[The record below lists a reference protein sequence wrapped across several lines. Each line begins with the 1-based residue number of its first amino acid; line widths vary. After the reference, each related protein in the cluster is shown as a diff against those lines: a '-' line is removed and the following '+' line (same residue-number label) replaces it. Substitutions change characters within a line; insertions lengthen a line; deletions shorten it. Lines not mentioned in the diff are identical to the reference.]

1 MKRTLLS
8 ICAVLT
14 LLCTYSCTEPD
25 LVYIYGNIAGKITEE
40 GSNNAIEGA
49 TIELSGIE
57 QSVKTGSNGMFKFE
71 KLPADNYTIYVSKD
85 GYVSDSKVI
94 TVVASQTTQSDFS
107 LLKNLPEATPSE
119 VSLTTVNN
127 SVSIELKNTRSA
139 DMEFTIQTSQ
149 PWISVSPS
157 YGVIASK
164 NVKILKVV
172 ADYSKIDYGEYT
184 ESIVIN
190 VGQSSLSIPVLI
202 SYTKPAY
209 IEVTSPEAGKVY
221 AMGTVLPINWN
232 SNVGGTVKIELVRN
246 GSVQQS
252 IISSVD
258 NYSTSNHSW
267 GIPSLA
273 VDAYQVRITS
283 NESPNISGTSQVFY
297 LEEGPTPPVIS
308 TGEVT
313 SITSSAI
320 TITGTIEDLGK
331 TYNNVTQYG
340 HVYSE
345 INPNP
350 TISDYKY
357 NHGSASQLMS
367 YSTELI
373 NLKPNTRYYVRAY
386 AENPKGLSYGTAVSV
401 TTKTADGKDPWEP
414 TAPDGSGAVDLGLSV
429 KWAAYN
435 VGATAPEEYGNYY
448 AWGEVETKEDYKEGN
463 YKFTYRDSYG
473 FLEYTLPDG
482 LNNISGTKYDVA
494 TKILGNG
501 WRMPTKLE
509 LIELIDNSTFVWT
522 SYNSVDGMRIIGPNG
537 NCIFLPS
544 AGRRNELGG
553 QNKGSA
559 GYYWVSNIYEEIST
573 PSGAYIYTWYMSPW
587 YGECKGTSTEL
598 RYVGLTIRPVKE

>member
-1 MKRTLLS
+1 MCS
-8 ICAVLT
+8 
-14 LLCTYSCTEPD
+14 YSCAEPD
-25 LVYIYGNIAGKITEE
+25 PVYIYGNIAGKVTEE

-49 TIELSGIE
+49 TIEISGIE

-94 TVVASQTTQSDFS
+94 TVVASQTAQSDFS

-119 VSLTTVNN
+119 VLLTTANN
-127 SVSIELKNTRSA
+127 SASIELKNTRSA
-139 DMEFTIQTSQ
+139 DMEFTIQASQ
-149 PWISVSPS
+149 PWLSVSPTN
-157 YGVIASK
+157 GVIASK
-164 NVKILKVV
+164 NVKILKIV
-172 ADYSKIDYGEYT
+172 ADYSKIEYGEYT
-184 ESIVIN
+184 ESVVIN

-258 NYSTSNHSW
+258 NYSTGNHSW

-283 NESPNISGTSQVFY
+283 NETPNISGTSEVFY
-297 LEEGPTPPVIS
+297 LEEGPTPPVVS
-308 TGEVT
+308 TGKVT

-320 TITGTIEDLGK
+320 TVTGSIEDLGK

-345 INPNP
+345 VNPNP

-357 NHGSASQLMS
+357 NHGSANQVMS
-367 YSTELI
+367 YSTELT
-373 NLKPNTRYYVRAY
+373 NLKPNTRYYIRAY
-386 AENPKGLSYGTAVSV
+386 AENPKGISYGTVVSV
-401 TTKTADGKDPWEP
+401 TTQTVDGKEPWEP
-414 TAPDGSGAVDLGLSV
+414 TKPDEDGAVDLGLSV
-429 KWAAYN
+429 KWAACN
-435 VGATAPEEYGNYY
+435 LGATSPEEYGNYY
-448 AWGEVETKEDYKEGN
+448 AWGEVETKADYNFE
-463 YKFTYRDSYG
+463 SYTHKKKYSNNDYY
-473 FLEYTLPDG
+473 LVLPDG
-482 LNNISGTKYDVA
+482 LNDISGTKYDA
-494 TKILGNG
+494 ASANLGNG

-509 LIELIDNSTFVWT
+509 FIELIDNENVVFVNT
-522 SYNSVDGMRIIGPNG
+522 NYNGKNGLRIIGPNG
-537 NCIFLPS
+537 NSIFLPS
-544 AGRRNELGG
+544 GGFRSETGPLG
-553 QNKGSA
+553 KGEIGTYWTSVA
-559 GYYWVSNIYEEIST
+559 DTQITVMYSFSCQFGEGYFYVVTIDMY
-573 PSGAYIYTWYMSPW
+573 
-587 YGECKGTSTEL
+587 YGL
-598 RYVGLTIRPVKE
+598 PIRAVRE